1 MPCRTYD
8 EEPTYGAWTNRESD
22 ALKEKQNSIAR
33 AGLCALITALY
44 KCSPLIKDVIV
55 SNIDWK
61 QAGITPKQLDDWYRE
76 HRINEIRG

>member
-1 MPCRTYD
+1 MPCRTYED
-8 EEPTYGAWTNRESD
+8 DCAPWTGRE
-22 ALKEKQNSIAR
+22 AEQFKEKEDSIAR

-61 QAGITPKQLDDWYRE
+61 QAGITPKQLDDWYVS
-76 HRINEIRG
+76 HRQRD